1 MKKIVF
7 DIGMHKGED
16 TLVYLNSG
24 FHVIAVEANPLLVDL
39 ATKKFKSH
47 IEEGRLKIL
56 NFGINIKSNENI
68 LFYKNVNKS
77 EWSSF
82 DYEAAFKNDSKIE
95 NIFVNT
101 ITMEDLLI
109 KYGIPFYL
117 KIDIESYDT
126 LCLESLFNFKKLP
139 EYISC
144 EASSIKNIELLNTLG
159 YSKFKLI
166 NQSWFHKPIN
176 MNMEK
181 NIFFPYFNLVINIFR
196 KRLAYIFN
204 FKYPV
209 GSSGPFAENSK
220 GNWLSYDQVKN
231 LFLEFYSNEI
241 GINKQS
247 WFDIHAKL

>member
-1 MKKIVF
+1 MNKIIF

-16 TLVYLNSG
+16 TMIYLNSG
-24 FHVIAVEANPLLVDL
+24 YNVIAVEANPLLVEL
-39 ATKKFKSH
+39 AKRKFQSY
-47 IEEGRLKIL
+47 IDEGRLKIL
-56 NFGINIKSNENI
+56 NFGIHINSNENI
-68 LFYKNVNKS
+68 LFYKNIDKS

-82 DYEAAFKNDSKIE
+82 DYSAAFKNKTKVE
-95 NIFVNT
+95 KIFVNT
-101 ITMEDLLI
+101 ITMEDLL
-109 KYGIPFYL
+109 KTYGIPFYL

-126 LCLESLFNFKKLP
+126 LCLESLFNFNILP
-139 EYISC
+139 NYISC
-144 EASSIKNIELLNTLG
+144 EASSFKNIDILHSLG

-176 MNMEK
+176 LTLEK
-181 NIFFPYFNLVINIFR
+181 NILFPFFNLVINIIR
-196 KRLAYIFN
+196 KKFGYFIN

-220 GNWLSYDQVKN
+220 GIWLTYDQVKK
-231 LFLEFYSNEI
+231 LFLEFYSNDE

>member
-1 MKKIVF
+1 MKKIIF

-24 FHVIAVEANPLLVDL
+24 FHVIAVEANPVLVEL
-39 ATKKFKSH
+39 ASEKFKTY
-47 IEEGRLKIL
+47 IEEGRLLIL
-56 NFGINIKSNENI
+56 NLGINIKSNENL
-68 LFYKNVNKS
+68 LFYKNTNKS

-82 DYEAAFKNDSKIE
+82 DYNAAFKNNSKIE
-95 NIFVNT
+95 KIFVNT
-101 ITMEDLLI
+101 ITMDDLLN

-126 LCLESLFNFKKLP
+126 LCLESLFNFKTLP

-144 EASSIKNIELLNTLG
+144 EASSINNLELLNTLG

-176 MNMEK
+176 IKLEK
-181 NIFFPYFNLVINIFR
+181 NIFFPHFNVLINILR
-196 KRLAYIFN
+196 KRLGYILK

-220 GNWLSYDQVKN
+220 GNWLTYDQVKN
-231 LFLEFYSNEI
+231 LYLEFYYNEI